1 VSPPGGDI
9 SEPVSQATLRIVK
22 VFWGLDSSLAYRRHF
37 PAINWLT
44 SYSLYQ
50 EKVDRWADENVEA
63 DFSAQ
68 RTEAMR
74 LLQTE
79 AELQEIVQ
87 LVGVDAL
94 SHSDRLILEI
104 SRSIREDFLH
114 QNSFHEVDTYTS
126 LHKQY
131 RMLKLI
137 MTLYKEAGDAIKQ
150 GVTIQKISKMD
161 VIERIGRAKYVEE
174 INVDKSYD
182 EIEAE
187 IRKEVAELIRKGAD
201 EV

>member
-1 VSPPGGDI
+1 
-9 SEPVSQATLRIVK
+9 
-22 VFWGLDSSLAYRRHF
+22 
-37 PAINWLT
+37 
-44 SYSLYQ
+44 
-50 EKVDRWADENVEA
+50 
-63 DFSAQ
+63 
-68 RTEAMR
+68 MR

-131 RMLKLI
+131 RMMKLI

-161 VIERIGRAKYVEE
+161 VIDRIGRAKYVEE
-174 INVDKSYD
+174 ENVDKSYD

>member
-1 VSPPGGDI
+1 
-9 SEPVSQATLRIVK
+9 
-22 VFWGLDSSLAYRRHF
+22 
-37 PAINWLT
+37 
-44 SYSLYQ
+44 
-50 EKVDRWADENVEA
+50 
-63 DFSAQ
+63 
-68 RTEAMR
+68 MR

-104 SRSIREDFLH
+104 ARSIREDFLH

-131 RMLKLI
+131 RMMKLI
-137 MTLYKEAGDAIKQ
+137 MTLYQEAGDAIKQ

-174 INVDKSYD
+174 ENVDKSYN